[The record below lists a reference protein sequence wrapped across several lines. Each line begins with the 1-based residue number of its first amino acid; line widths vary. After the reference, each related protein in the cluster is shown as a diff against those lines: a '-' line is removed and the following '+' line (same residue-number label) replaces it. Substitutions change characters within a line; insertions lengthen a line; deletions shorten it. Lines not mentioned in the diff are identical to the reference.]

1 MAQYGCSRCG
11 STASVMEMRRVVATI
26 GPDKELQASGIV
38 PVQRCLND
46 QCGSLSTLTNLEI
59 GEAVNL
65 VPTAPQDDELTEMK
79 ADVVEMKAMLTDAG
93 ITADTT
99 ILDDAVEKYAASKD

>member
-65 VPTAPQDDELTEMK
+65 VPSTPNVPDEP
-79 ADVVEMKAMLTDAG
+79 DLTDEDLG
-93 ITADTT
+93 
-99 ILDDAVEKYAASKD
+99 ASQGQFERACASPPIPEYGKPED